1 MVYVKVIKM
10 LIFVERIVDWESH
23 IDVTRR
29 ILNLFAATGHYHY
42 AKCGR
47 MYLRQMSELPSNY
60 PSIYKPFKENG
71 YYTIRR
77 SNWYWTRLCSD
88 LVIKQ
93 VMMKSIKNRCGL
105 TRGREI
111 TESVRHQFVRTNHAC
126 AAIYDAITKI
136 TNLSLLST
144 EQHTEMGKTRKE
156 RDYKALLTLHSP
168 VPNNSPTLL
177 IKFWIFCRTPFL
189 INFPD
194 FVLQIFQRL
203 LKPIVLFVK
212 L

>member
-1 MVYVKVIKM
+1 M
-10 LIFVERIVDWESH
+10 R
-23 IDVTRR
+23 
-29 ILNLFAATGHYHY
+29 
-42 AKCGR
+42 
-47 MYLRQMSELPSNY
+47 
-60 PSIYKPFKENG
+60 
-71 YYTIRR
+71 
-77 SNWYWTRLCSD
+77 
-88 LVIKQ
+88 
-93 VMMKSIKNRCGL
+93 SIKSGGGL

-111 TESVRHQFVRTNHAC
+111 TESVRHQWAHTNHAC

-136 TNLSLLST
+136 KNLSLLSS

-156 RDYKALLTLHSP
+156 RDYKDLLTLYSP
-168 VPNNSPTLL
+168 FPNNSPTLL
-177 IKFWIFCRTPFL
+177 IKVWIFCRTPFL